1 MITNGCCIS
10 QQLNGSRKNIKMK
23 NVANLKV
30 IFSRFLQA
38 HHALY
43 KREQQPEDILRRRE
57 GGKRKINVGP

>member
-1 MITNGCCIS
+1 MA
-10 QQLNGSRKNIKMK
+10 LEKNIKTK

-57 GGKRKINVGP
+57 GGREK